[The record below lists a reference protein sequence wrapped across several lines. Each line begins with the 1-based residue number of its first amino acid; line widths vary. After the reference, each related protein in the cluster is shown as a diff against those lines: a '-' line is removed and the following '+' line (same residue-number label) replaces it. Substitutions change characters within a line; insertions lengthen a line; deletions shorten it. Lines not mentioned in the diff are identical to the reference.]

1 MMAQFTLRWIL
12 TSDAVSCPIPGAKR
26 SAQGEETVAA
36 ADLPPLSEETM
47 DAVSMVYERHARD
60 QVHHRW

>member
-1 MMAQFTLRWIL
+1 MAQFALRCIL
-12 TSDAVSCPIPGAKR
+12 PFDAVSCPIPGAKWP
-26 SAQGEETVAA
+26 AQG
-36 ADLPPLSEETM
+36 EETM

>member
-1 MMAQFTLRWIL
+1 MAQFALRWIL

-26 SAQGEETVAA
+26 PAQGEEHVAA
-36 ADLPPLSEETM
+36 VDLLLLSEERM